1 MILDNLVNI
10 KLWAQDTKLMSIVIE
25 KYLMFSGSAN
35 LELYFFIREYMEL
48 QHFYLFRSIPHFKI
62 SKF

>member
-1 MILDNLVNI
+1 
-10 KLWAQDTKLMSIVIE
+10 MSIIIKE

-48 QHFYLFRSIPHFKI
+48 QHFYLFRSIPLSEI